1 MWMVQVHID
10 ELSGFLGGTNMLICR
25 RVGTIQGFSA
35 ILPRSSLDRLHTVTC
50 KWIFLKAIFVVVLPS
65 FLGVA

>member
-1 MWMVQVHID
+1 MVQVHID

-50 KWIFLKAIFVVVLPS
+50 K
-65 FLGVA
+65 